1 MRLFSFAVAIVISF
15 GIGAWGISRLLP
27 ETSPTWV
34 GLTLSTMWLFL
45 LIFAVMLKS
54 GNSRRKFEDQR
65 LLLSY
70 SLLAAVLM
78 ASFLVPLFMH
88 RVSFPKWL
96 AQAVLVAI
104 AGAVFLLSKYLE
116 RRKSERQNN
125 GVRSLRSRS
134 K

>member
-34 GLTLSTMWLFL
+34 GVTLSILWLIL
-45 LIFAVMLKS
+45 LIFAVMLISNK
-54 GNSRRKFEDQR
+54 SRRKVEDQR
-65 LLLSY
+65 RLLGY
-70 SLLAAVLM
+70 GLLAAVLM
-78 ASFLVPLFMH
+78 ASFLVPLFVH

-96 AQAVLVAI
+96 AEAVLVAI

-125 GVRSLRSRS
+125 GATSLRSRS